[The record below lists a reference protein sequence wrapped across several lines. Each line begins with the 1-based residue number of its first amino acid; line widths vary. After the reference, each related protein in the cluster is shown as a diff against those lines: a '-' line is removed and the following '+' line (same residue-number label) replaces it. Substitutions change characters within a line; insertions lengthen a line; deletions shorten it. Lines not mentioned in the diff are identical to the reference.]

1 MLSVLVL
8 SALAASPGHGSAVTG
23 PGCGRHCSGH
33 CTPGLGAVGPLLSS
47 ANDVPSACACLR
59 LCADDPVAQAWQWVS
74 KKGEHNYRTCYLKG
88 TVDLQPNPVYVSG
101 CMPKGRANATARC
114 PARPPAPPVPPVPP
128 GPPGPAFQGSP
139 MFPETKIIS
148 PKWGTAL
155 DEMMQHPT
163 GTGGPSPV
171 PAGQVWKLCYSSD
184 TMPKNSAMDFHSR
197 CDPYNF
203 TLTVAHTFHVRS
215 GTLGRPDSLVGVTFG
230 GFVRSL
236 QTTCPQLSCVS
247 SVLALTCISCRRL
260 TSRGN
265 RLIVAVAIITTKLA
279 TKARPPASSSG

>member
-1 MLSVLVL
+1 MYPIKSSAAAGSGRSRRDRSGRSPGSERVTLDPSALRASSASAGSGERPDTSYQRRSPAEMMKL
-8 SALAASPGHGSAVTG
+8 AALAALAAAASAL
-23 PGCGRHCSGH
+23 PAA
-33 CTPGLGAVGPLLSS
+33 P
-47 ANDVPSACACLR
+47 
-59 LCADDPVAQAWQWVS
+59 
-74 KKGEHNYRTCYLKG
+74 E
-88 TVDLQPNPVYVSG
+88 
-101 CMPKGRANATARC
+101 ANASAGAALF
-114 PARPPAPPVPPVPP
+114 P
-128 GPPGPAFQGSP
+128 GSP

-163 GTGGPSPV
+163 GKGGPSPV

-203 TLTVAHTFHVRS
+203 TLTVAHTFKVRS

-247 SVLALTCISCRRL
+247 SVLALTCLSCRRL